1 MADER
6 SLRTSPAIR
15 AGAVAL
21 ILGGLAL
28 CGWQI
33 QRDQERN
40 AGREA
45 ALRVAGS
52 PVLVDGGVEAREA
65 WRIVSWRGHYVGAAE
80 LVSQRM
86 EKDARGYGLIQ
97 RFERENGQTVW
108 VDRGW
113 IPADDVPARLAS
125 AARDTGPTV
134 LEGQL
139 RPIEGAADAEPVVG
153 HGGARIWP
161 PKAWASIQATT
172 PASLPWYVV
181 AGRTDGGRSEGKLA
195 LDGFEPVPARDNTS
209 LHYASQW
216 LAVALV
222 GVVLLLPA
230 SVYKSRFF
238 SGG

>member
-6 SLRTSPAIR
+6 SPRTSPVIR
-15 AGAVAL
+15 AGAVVV
-21 ILGGLAL
+21 ILGGLGL

-45 ALRVAGS
+45 AMLVAGAA
-52 PVLVDGGVEAREA
+52 VLTDGGGEAPAA
-65 WRIVSWRGHYVGAAE
+65 WRVVSWHGRYVGTAE
-80 LVSQRM
+80 LISQRV
-86 EKDARGYGLIQ
+86 EKDQRGYGLVQ
-97 RFERENGQTVW
+97 RFQREGGETVW

-113 IPADDVPARLAS
+113 IPADAVPTRLA
-125 AARDTGPTV
+125 AAAGDTGPTV

-139 RPIEGAADAEPVVG
+139 RPIEGAADVEPVVG

-172 PASLPWYVV
+172 PASLPLYVV
-181 AGRTDGGRSEGKLA
+181 AGRTDGGRNEGGLA
-195 LDGFEPVPARDNTS
+195 LDGFEPIPSRDNTS

-216 LAVALV
+216 FAVAMV

-230 SVYKSRFF
+230 SVYRTRIF